1 MGEGAAPWPQEIRLA
16 MTMVGGASLAV
27 WMSGVA
33 TETSALLQAS
43 RSAEP
48 GGYRKLL
55 DLLRATVRLD
65 VLTGTSAGG
74 VGAAGLGLAEAF
86 RSSPAPLRDALVADA
101 SLANLIRDPKEAQ
114 PRSLLDGDQFLGCLD
129 GAFRAIVSG
138 GTPPAEPPDM
148 TLLLP
153 GTMIDGETVRY
164 DDALGNLVRDTEHRM
179 LFRFVGPLWN
189 NQVTAP
195 LALATRSTASFPGAF
210 ELARLPVGPRVADRQ
225 HPDMTDYTELT
236 RSHWLTDGGVLVNKP
251 LRPALREIFELPSSS
266 DVRRLLLYVVPTVEA
281 EAAAVPVDPA
291 NPPLLG
297 AALAKVVSTVINQTI
312 SSDLEELTAHNDAVV
327 ATRDTRVSLAALGLR
342 GGRLVDHR
350 VMAAYLDRRV
360 AEDAAEL
367 VRTATR
373 YYALS
378 TMDGK
383 DAGWAKGLST
393 ELRSVAAEGLRHG
406 MPATAP
412 GAVCQV
418 EDLAAFRTTA
428 LDDSVATGL
437 QLVNAAF
444 HLCPDE
450 HQAATLNDVRAR
462 LHAARSKAARGIR
475 ISPWV
480 AKHAPPAAG
489 TTAADWI
496 AQLAREWAQLGKSDA
511 LRAAWPLVTTALRDA
526 APVLR
531 ELASAPPAAAALLKM
546 NGQTPTPA
554 PAAAPA
560 VTTALA
566 DAVDTVTTLL
576 GWFGLADNPP
586 QNPAGPAVAAHPEAL
601 AETTVAA
608 HPEDTALLKV
618 AAQSAVAVQPGD
630 PAQPEASAQPAVA
643 TRPEDLAPSEDSA
656 HPAVVV
662 RAEVAALPK
671 NPTERVVAVQ
681 PGDPALPAVT
691 AHPEASAQPEGL
703 AQPAVAMQPE
713 NPTLPADAAQP
724 QNPAQLAVAA
734 QPEDTPLPATPAQPA
749 VVAQPVDA
757 ASHGGSAQPAV
768 AAQPEDPPQPK
779 TPAQPAT
786 GERTLMS
793 RLILLHVA
801 TRGLLAQPPSVDQR
815 VDLVQVSADSRT
827 LLDLG
832 RPRGWDKLTGLQADY
847 FGAFYKSSWRANDWM
862 WGRVDAVGWLVQCL
876 LDPHRLRVLRNVV
889 GPEAFRTEVREAFQ
903 AVGWQVPS
911 VADNVPAAEVEPLVA
926 QLGEELAFLG
936 LDAQLADVAFT
947 DDLPTSLPVTSMVL
961 ARGRQLEIAR
971 EELPVVA
978 KQAAED
984 SAEGNG
990 KPSAAFRA
998 VMATPPT
1005 DAAATQRAFQACQVS
1020 AERFEGERGTMLLTK
1035 TLVKAGA
1042 TGINAAAGATRV
1054 PTSLQPAAKVAQA
1067 TGRSAWWVTQGATK
1081 LGRPW
1086 NLVAAAVT
1094 AVAGLVLGGNGGQVL
1109 QWVGPPVAAGA
1120 LVFLVVSLLTLKRTW
1135 RMVLTLLCVLVVA
1148 ALLFAA
1154 FLPPLAQ
1161 PLFGWLGTVV
1171 AGWRRGEAPVWWL
1184 LVVLLLV
1191 LPAIWTPIAALRRR
1205 TRRGPC
1211 NGAD

>member
-48 GGYRKLL
+48 AGGYRKLL
-55 DLLRATVRLD
+55 DLLRAKVRLD

-86 RSSPAPLRDALVADA
+86 RSSPAPMRDALLADA

-114 PRSLLDGDQFLGCLD
+114 PRSLLDGDRFLGFLD

-138 GTPPAEPPDM
+138 GTVPAEPPDV

-195 LALATRSTASFPGAF
+195 LALAVRSTASFPGAF
-210 ELARLPVGPRVADRQ
+210 EPARLPVGPRVADRL
-225 HPDMTDYTELT
+225 HPDMRDYTELT

-251 LRPALREIFELPSSS
+251 LRPALREIFDLPSSS

-342 GGRLVDHR
+342 GGELVDHR

-378 TMDGK
+378 TVDRK
-383 DAGWAKGLST
+383 DSGWAKGMST
-393 ELRSVAAEGLRHG
+393 ELRSAAAEGLRHG
-406 MPATAP
+406 MPAKVP

-428 LDDSVATGL
+428 LDDSVAAGL
-437 QLVNAAF
+437 QLVSAAF

-450 HQAATLNDVRAR
+450 QQAATLNEVRAR
-462 LHAARSKAARGIR
+462 LHAARRKAARGIR

-480 AKHAPPAAG
+480 AKHEPPAAG
-489 TTAADWI
+489 TSAADWI
-496 AQLAREWAQLGKSDA
+496 AQLAREWAQLGTSDA
-511 LRAAWPLVTTALRDA
+511 LREAWPLVTGALRDA
-526 APVLR
+526 GPVLR
-531 ELASAPPAAAALLKM
+531 ELASDSLATTAVLKM
-546 NGQTPTPA
+546 NGQA
-554 PAAAPA
+554 PATPGIKLETEVAGT
-560 VTTALA
+560 VA
-566 DAVDTVTTLL
+566 DAVDTVTTLV
-576 GWFGLADNPP
+576 GWFGLAD
-586 QNPAGPAVAAHPEAL
+586 H
-601 AETTVAA
+601 
-608 HPEDTALLKV
+608 
-618 AAQSAVAVQPGD
+618 
-630 PAQPEASAQPAVA
+630 PAQP
-643 TRPEDLAPSEDSA
+643 R
-656 HPAVVV
+656 
-662 RAEVAALPK
+662 
-671 NPTERVVAVQ
+671 
-681 PGDPALPAVT
+681 
-691 AHPEASAQPEGL
+691 
-703 AQPAVAMQPE
+703 
-713 NPTLPADAAQP
+713 
-724 QNPAQLAVAA
+724 VAA
-734 QPEDTPLPATPAQPA
+734 QP
-749 VVAQPVDA
+749 VVAGQPEA
-757 ASHGGSAQPAV
+757 PAHPEV
-768 AAQPEDPPQPK
+768 AAQPEDPAHPTNQ
-779 TPAQPAT
+779 AQP
-786 GERTLMS
+786 GNDHTLMS

-832 RPRGWDKLTGLQADY
+832 RRRGWDKLTGLQADY

-876 LDPHRLRVLRNVV
+876 LDPHRLRLLRNVV
-889 GPEAFRTEVREAFQ
+889 GPEAFRAEVREAFQ
-903 AVGWQVPS
+903 AVGWQLPS
-911 VADNVPAAEVEPLVA
+911 VADNVPATDVQSLVA

-961 ARGRQLEIAR
+961 ARARQLEIAR
-971 EELPVVA
+971 EELPIVA
-978 KQAAED
+978 EQAAD
-984 SAEGNG
+984 DAAEGNG
-990 KPSAAFRA
+990 KPSATFRA
-998 VMATPPT
+998 VMATPPA

-1020 AERFEGERGTMLLTK
+1020 AERFEGERGTVLLTK

-1042 TGINAAAGATRV
+1042 TGVNAAAGATRV
-1054 PTSLQPAAKVAQA
+1054 PTSLQPAAKVVQA

-1120 LVFLVVSLLTLKRTW
+1120 VVFLVVSLLTLKRTW
-1135 RMVLTLLCVLVVA
+1135 RMVLTLLCVLVVV

-1191 LPAIWTPIAALRRR
+1191 LPAVWTPLAVLRRR
-1205 TRRGPC
+1205 TRRTPAR
-1211 NGAD
+1211 NTQRN

>member
-195 LALATRSTASFPGAF
+195 LVLATRSTASFPGAF

-480 AKHAPPAAG
+480 AKHDPPAAG
-489 TTAADWI
+489 TSAADWI

-630 PAQPEASAQPAVA
+630 PAQP
-643 TRPEDLAPSEDSA
+643 
-656 HPAVVV
+656 
-662 RAEVAALPK
+662 
-671 NPTERVVAVQ
+671 
-681 PGDPALPAVT
+681 AVT
-691 AHPEASAQPEGL
+691 AHPEDSAQPEGL

-724 QNPAQLAVAA
+724 QNPSQLAVVA

-749 VVAQPVDA
+749 VAPQPVDP

-768 AAQPEDPPQPK
+768 AVLPEDPPRPK

-889 GPEAFRTEVREAFQ
+889 GPEDFRTEVREAFQ

-911 VADNVPAAEVEPLVA
+911 VADNVAAAEVEPLVA
-926 QLGEELAFLG
+926 QLREELAFLG

-1205 TRRGPC
+1205 TRRGPR

>member
-33 TETSALLQAS
+33 AETSELLQAS
-43 RSAEP
+43 RSSEP
-48 GGYRKLL
+48 SGGYRKLL
-55 DLLRATVRLD
+55 DLLRAKVRLD

-138 GTPPAEPPDM
+138 GTTPAEAPDM

-195 LALATRSTASFPGAF
+195 LALAARSTASFPGAF

-225 HPDMTDYTELT
+225 HPDMTDFTELT

-342 GGRLVDHR
+342 GGELVDRR

-378 TMDGK
+378 TVDSK
-383 DAGWAKGLST
+383 DPGWAKGIST
-393 ELRSVAAEGLRHG
+393 ELRSVAADGLRHG
-406 MPATAP
+406 MPAKAP
-412 GAVCQV
+412 GAGCQV

-444 HLCPDE
+444 HLCPDGQ
-450 HQAATLNDVRAR
+450 QAATLNDVRAR

-480 AKHAPPAAG
+480 AKHEPPAAG
-489 TTAADWI
+489 TSAADWI

-511 LRAAWPLVTTALRDA
+511 LREAWPLVTGALRDA

-531 ELASAPPAAAALLKM
+531 ELASDPLATAAVLKM
-546 NGQTPTPA
+546 NGQA
-554 PAAAPA
+554 PPQQTDGAKLDAEVAG
-560 VTTALA
+560 VVA
-566 DAVDTVTTLL
+566 DAVDTVTTLV
-576 GWFGLADNPP
+576 GWFGLAED
-586 QNPAGPAVAAHPEAL
+586 PA
-601 AETTVAA
+601 
-608 HPEDTALLKV
+608 
-618 AAQSAVAVQPGD
+618 QD
-630 PAQPEASAQPAVA
+630 PAQPE
-643 TRPEDLAPSEDSA
+643 
-656 HPAVVV
+656 
-662 RAEVAALPK
+662 
-671 NPTERVVAVQ
+671 
-681 PGDPALPAVT
+681 DPAR
-691 AHPEASAQPEGL
+691 QG
-703 AQPAVAMQPE
+703 
-713 NPTLPADAAQP
+713 DAAQRAV
-724 QNPAQLAVAA
+724 PAQLAVAA
-734 QPEDTPLPATPAQPA
+734 QPAVAVQPTEPAQLAVAVQPAVAPQPA
-749 VVAQPVDA
+749 VVAQPEDA
-757 ASHGGSAQPAV
+757 APPDDPAQAAV
-768 AAQPEDPPQPK
+768 AVQP
-779 TPAQPAT
+779 THPAQSNDPAQSVNDH
-786 GERTLMS
+786 TLMS

-832 RPRGWDKLTGLQADY
+832 RQRGWDKLTGLQADY

-889 GPEAFRTEVREAFQ
+889 GPEAFRAEVREAFT
-903 AVGWQVPS
+903 AVGWQLPS
-911 VADNVPAAEVEPLVA
+911 VADNVPAADVQSLVA

-936 LDAQLADVAFT
+936 LDAQLADAAFS

-978 KQAAED
+978 KQAAD
-984 SAEGNG
+984 DAAEGNG
-990 KPSAAFRA
+990 KPSAVFRT
-998 VMATPPT
+998 VMATPPA

-1042 TGINAAAGATRV
+1042 TGVNAAAGATRV

-1067 TGRSAWWVTQGATK
+1067 TGRSAWWVTQGASK

-1086 NLVAAAVT
+1086 NLIAAAVT
-1094 AVAGLVLGGNGGQVL
+1094 AVAGLVLGGNGSQVL

-1120 LVFLVVSLLTLKRTW
+1120 VVFLVMSLLTLKRTW

-1191 LPAIWTPIAALRRR
+1191 LPAVWTPIAALRRR
-1205 TRRGPC
+1205 TRTRSTRRQVKGI
-1211 NGAD
+1211 GITRRS

>member
-1 MGEGAAPWPQEIRLA
+1 MSEGAAPWPQEIRLA
-16 MTMVGGASLAV
+16 VTMVGGASLSV

-48 GGYRKLL
+48 AGGYRKLL
-55 DLLRATVRLD
+55 DLLHAKVRLD

-74 VGAAGLGLAEAF
+74 VGAAALGLAEAF
-86 RSSPAPLRDALVADA
+86 ASSPAPLRDTLLAGG
-101 SLANLIRDPKEAQ
+101 SLANLIRDPKEPQ
-114 PRSLLDGDQFLGCLD
+114 PRSLLDGDRFLGDLD
-129 GAFRAIVSG
+129 GAFRTIVSG
-138 GTPPAEPPDM
+138 GTTPAEPPDV

-153 GTMIDGETVRY
+153 ATMIDGETVCY
-164 DDALGNLVRDTEHRM
+164 DDALGNLVRDTERRM

-195 LALATRSTASFPGAF
+195 LALAVRSTASFPGAF
-210 ELARLPVGPRVADRQ
+210 ELSRLPVGADVADRL

-236 RSHWLTDGGVLVNKP
+236 RSHWLTDGGVLVSKP

-297 AALAKVVSTVINQTI
+297 AALAKVVSSVINQTI
-312 SSDLEELTAHNDAVV
+312 SADLEELTAHNDAVV

-342 GGRLVDHR
+342 GGELVDHR
-350 VMAAYLDRRV
+350 VMAAYLERRV
-360 AEDAAEL
+360 AEDATEL

-378 TMDGK
+378 TVDGHSP
-383 DAGWAKGLST
+383 DWAMGQST
-393 ELRSVAAEGLRHG
+393 ELRAAAAQGLRHG
-406 MPATAP
+406 MPAKAP
-412 GAVCQV
+412 GVVCEV
-418 EDLAAFRTTA
+418 EDLADFRTTA

-444 HLCPDE
+444 HLCPDQQ
-450 HQAATLNDVRAR
+450 QAATLNDVRAR
-462 LHAARSKAARGIR
+462 LHAARSKAARGVR

-480 AKHAPPAAG
+480 AHHEPPAPG
-489 TTAADWI
+489 TSAAEWI
-496 AQLAREWAQLGKSDA
+496 GQLAQEWARLGKSDA
-511 LRAAWPLVTTALRDA
+511 LREAWPMVTGALRDA

-531 ELASAPPAAAALLKM
+531 ELASDPLAAAAVLQLGGQAPSPEAPGLKLETEVA
-546 NGQTPTPA
+546 GLVA
-554 PAAAPA
+554 E
-560 VTTALA
+560 
-566 DAVDTVTTLL
+566 AVDTVTTLV
-576 GWFGLADNPP
+576 GWFGMAEDG
-586 QNPAGPAVAAHPEAL
+586 AG
-601 AETTVAA
+601 
-608 HPEDTALLKV
+608 D
-618 AAQSAVAVQPGD
+618 
-630 PAQPEASAQPAVA
+630 
-643 TRPEDLAPSEDSA
+643 
-656 HPAVVV
+656 
-662 RAEVAALPK
+662 
-671 NPTERVVAVQ
+671 
-681 PGDPALPAVT
+681 
-691 AHPEASAQPEGL
+691 
-703 AQPAVAMQPE
+703 
-713 NPTLPADAAQP
+713 
-724 QNPAQLAVAA
+724 
-734 QPEDTPLPATPAQPA
+734 
-749 VVAQPVDA
+749 
-757 ASHGGSAQPAV
+757 
-768 AAQPEDPPQPK
+768 
-779 TPAQPAT
+779 
-786 GERTLMS
+786 ERTLMS

-832 RPRGWDKLTGLQADY
+832 RRRGWDKLTGLQADY

-876 LDPHRLRVLRNVV
+876 LDPRRLRVLRNVV
-889 GPEAFRTEVREAFQ
+889 GPEAFRVEVREAFQ
-903 AVGWQVPS
+903 AVGWQLPS
-911 VADNVPAAEVEPLVA
+911 VADNVPAADVESLVA

-936 LDAQLADVAFT
+936 LDAQLGDVAFG

-961 ARGRQLEIAR
+961 ARARQLEIAR

-978 KQAAED
+978 KQAAD
-984 SAEGNG
+984 DAVEGNG
-990 KPSAAFRA
+990 KPSEAFRKI
-998 VMATPPT
+998 MATPPA

-1042 TGINAAAGATRV
+1042 TGVNAAAGATRV

-1086 NLVAAAVT
+1086 NLIAAAVT

-1191 LPAIWTPIAALRRR
+1191 LPAVWTPIAALRRR
-1205 TRRGPC
+1205 KRREPAR
-1211 NGAD
+1211 NTQRS

>member
-33 TETSALLQAS
+33 AETSALLQAS
-43 RSAEP
+43 RSSEP
-48 GGYRKLL
+48 SGGYRKLL
-55 DLLRATVRLD
+55 DLLRAKVRLD

-138 GTPPAEPPDM
+138 GTTPAEAPDV

-195 LALATRSTASFPGAF
+195 LALAARSTASFPGAF

-312 SSDLEELTAHNDAVV
+312 SSDLEELTEHNDAVV

-342 GGRLVDHR
+342 GGELVDHR

-378 TMDGK
+378 TVDSK
-383 DAGWAKGLST
+383 DPGWAKGIST
-393 ELRSVAAEGLRHG
+393 ELRSVAADGLRHG
-406 MPATAP
+406 MPAKAP
-412 GAVCQV
+412 GAGCQV

-444 HLCPDE
+444 HLCPDGQ
-450 HQAATLNDVRAR
+450 QAATLNDVRAR

-480 AKHAPPAAG
+480 AKHEPPTAG
-489 TTAADWI
+489 TSAADWI

-511 LRAAWPLVTTALRDA
+511 LREAWPLVTGALRDA

-531 ELASAPPAAAALLKM
+531 ELASDPLATAAVLKM
-546 NGQTPTPA
+546 NGQA
-554 PAAAPA
+554 PPPQTDGAKLEAEVAG
-560 VTTALA
+560 VVA
-566 DAVDTVTTLL
+566 DAVDTVTTLV
-576 GWFGLADNPP
+576 GWFGLAED
-586 QNPAGPAVAAHPEAL
+586 PA
-601 AETTVAA
+601 
-608 HPEDTALLKV
+608 
-618 AAQSAVAVQPGD
+618 QD
-630 PAQPEASAQPAVA
+630 PAQP
-643 TRPEDLAPSEDSA
+643 D
-656 HPAVVV
+656 
-662 RAEVAALPK
+662 
-671 NPTERVVAVQ
+671 
-681 PGDPALPAVT
+681 DPARQGDASQREVT
-691 AHPEASAQPEGL
+691 AQPE
-703 AQPAVAMQPE
+703 
-713 NPTLPADAAQP
+713 DAAQP
-724 QNPAQLAVAA
+724 TDPAQLAIAAHTEGLALLAMAPQHAVAARQKGAA
-734 QPEDTPLPATPAQPA
+734 QPT
-749 VVAQPVDA
+749 
-757 ASHGGSAQPAV
+757 V
-768 AAQPEDPPQPK
+768 AAQPEDPARQGAAAHLAVAAQPK
-779 TPAQPAT
+779 ASAQPVVAAQPAVAAMAADSAQPEDPAQPEVAVQPKNPAQSPAPAQSANDH
-786 GERTLMS
+786 TLMS

-832 RPRGWDKLTGLQADY
+832 RQRGWDKLTGLQADY

-889 GPEAFRTEVREAFQ
+889 GPEAFRAEVRGAFT
-903 AVGWQVPS
+903 AVGWQLPS
-911 VADNVPAAEVEPLVA
+911 VADNVPAADVQSLVA

-936 LDAQLADVAFT
+936 LDAQLADATFS

-978 KQAAED
+978 KQAAD
-984 SAEGNG
+984 DAAEGNG
-990 KPSAAFRA
+990 KPSAVFRT
-998 VMATPPT
+998 VMATPPA
-1005 DAAATQRAFQACQVS
+1005 DDAATQRAFQACQVS

-1042 TGINAAAGATRV
+1042 TGVNAAAGATRV

-1067 TGRSAWWVTQGATK
+1067 TGRSAWWVTQGASK

-1086 NLVAAAVT
+1086 NLIAAAVT

-1120 LVFLVVSLLTLKRTW
+1120 VVFLVVSLLTLKRTW

-1171 AGWRRGEAPVWWL
+1171 AGWRRSEAPVWWL

-1191 LPAIWTPIAALRRR
+1191 LPAVWTPIAALRRR
-1205 TRRGPC
+1205 TRTRSTRRQVKGT
-1211 NGAD
+1211 GITRRT

>member
-33 TETSALLQAS
+33 TETSALLHAS
-43 RSAEP
+43 RSPEDG

-55 DLLRATVRLD
+55 DLLRAKVRLD

-86 RSSPAPLRDALVADA
+86 RSSPAPLRDVLLADG
-101 SLANLIRDPKEAQ
+101 SLTNLIRDPKEAQ
-114 PRSLLDGDQFLGCLD
+114 PRSLLDGDRFLGDLD
-129 GAFRAIVSG
+129 GAFRTIVGG
-138 GTPPAEPPDM
+138 GTTATEPPDV

-164 DDALGNLVRDTEHRM
+164 DDALGNLIRDTEHRM
-179 LFRFVGPLWN
+179 LFRFTGPLWN
-189 NQVTAP
+189 GGVTAP
-195 LALATRSTASFPGAF
+195 LALAARSTASFPGAF
-210 ELARLPVGPRVADRQ
+210 ELSRLPVGPAVADRL
-225 HPDMTDYTELT
+225 HPDMTAYTELT

-251 LRPALREIFELPSSS
+251 LRPALREIFELSSSS

-281 EAAAVPVDPA
+281 EAAAVPVNPA

-312 SSDLEELTAHNDAVV
+312 SADLEELTAHNDAVV

-342 GGRLVDHR
+342 GGRLVDDR
-350 VMAAYLDRRV
+350 IMAAYLERRV

-378 TMDGK
+378 TEDSK
-383 DAGWAKGLST
+383 DPGWAKGMST
-393 ELRSVAAEGLRHG
+393 ELRAVAAEGLRNG
-406 MPATAP
+406 MPAKAP
-412 GAVCQV
+412 GAVCHV

-450 HQAATLNDVRAR
+450 QQAKTLNGVRAR
-462 LHAARSKAARGIR
+462 LHAARGKAARGIR
-475 ISPWV
+475 ITPWI
-480 AKHAPPAAG
+480 AKHEPPAAG
-489 TTAADWI
+489 VSAADWI
-496 AQLAREWAQLGKSDA
+496 AQLAHEWAQLGKSDA
-511 LRAAWPLVTTALRDA
+511 LREAWPMVTGALSDA

-531 ELASAPPAAAALLKM
+531 ELARDPLATAAVLKVSGQEPVPAEAPGPELGTEVAGLVAE
-546 NGQTPTPA
+546 
-554 PAAAPA
+554 
-560 VTTALA
+560 
-566 DAVDTVTTLL
+566 AVDTVTTLV
-576 GWFGLADNPP
+576 GWFGLAGDNADGGGIDGNPGNPDSPDNPGSS
-586 QNPAGPAVAAHPEAL
+586 AGSDGAGSGDSPGTSDGPG
-601 AETTVAA
+601 TT
-608 HPEDTALLKV
+608 
-618 AAQSAVAVQPGD
+618 
-630 PAQPEASAQPAVA
+630 AS
-643 TRPEDLAPSEDSA
+643 TDNR
-656 HPAVVV
+656 
-662 RAEVAALPK
+662 K
-671 NPTERVVAVQ
+671 
-681 PGDPALPAVT
+681 
-691 AHPEASAQPEGL
+691 
-703 AQPAVAMQPE
+703 
-713 NPTLPADAAQP
+713 
-724 QNPAQLAVAA
+724 
-734 QPEDTPLPATPAQPA
+734 
-749 VVAQPVDA
+749 
-757 ASHGGSAQPAV
+757 
-768 AAQPEDPPQPK
+768 
-779 TPAQPAT
+779 
-786 GERTLMS
+786 LMS

-827 LLDLG
+827 LLDFG
-832 RPRGWDKLTGLQADY
+832 RQRGWDKLTGLQADY
-847 FGAFYKSSWRANDWM
+847 FGAFYKASWRANDWL

-889 GPEAFRTEVREAFQ
+889 GPEAFRTEVREAFT
-903 AVGWQVPS
+903 AVGWQLPS
-911 VADNVPAAEVEPLVA
+911 AADNVPAADVASLVA

-936 LDAQLADVAFT
+936 LDAQLGEVAFS
-947 DDLPTSLPVTSMVL
+947 DDLPTSLPVTAMVL

-978 KQAAED
+978 QRAAED
-984 SAEGNG
+984 AKEGNG
-990 KPSAAFRA
+990 KPSEPFRKI
-998 VMATPPT
+998 MTTPPA

-1020 AERFEGERGTMLLTK
+1020 AERFEGERGTVLLTK

-1042 TGINAAAGATRV
+1042 TGLNAAAGATRV

-1120 LVFLVVSLLTLKRTW
+1120 IVFLLVSLLTLKRTW

-1161 PLFGWLGTVV
+1161 PLFGWLGAVV

-1191 LPAIWTPIAALRRR
+1191 LPAFWTPLAALRRR
-1205 TRRGPC
+1205 TRR
-1211 NGAD
+1211 ADHTRSSRSTPNAQPRADRRELTHRS